1 MSHTD
6 GLGGGD
12 LCSLPW
18 WGSWLSGPRRK
29 KRGVRLVVPCAA
41 DWFSPLAVSP
51 RGVSAQ
57 RLRVEAPQLHGL
69 PWWSASADTGR
80 AMAQE
85 NVEIVRRTWEIVQ
98 RVTDIGAAFDECVR
112 EGLVAP
118 DYRWR
123 GGPRGG
129 RAIAGIE
136 DANGRDEY
144 VEMMRR
150 FAEGFE
156 DVRFEVERIID
167 AGNDRVVSVTRLFA
181 TGAQSGVPVE
191 LHSAHLHW
199 LDAGCI
205 VRTDEFLDPAEALEA
220 AGLRE

>member
-1 MSHTD
+1 MS
-6 GLGGGD
+6 
-12 LCSLPW
+12 
-18 WGSWLSGPRRK
+18 
-29 KRGVRLVVPCAA
+29 
-41 DWFSPLAVSP
+41 
-51 RGVSAQ
+51 
-57 RLRVEAPQLHGL
+57 
-69 PWWSASADTGR
+69 
-80 AMAQE
+80 QE

-98 RVTDIGAAFDECVR
+98 RVTDVGAAFDECVR

-118 DYRWR
+118 DFRWR

-191 LHSAHLHW
+191 LHSAHVHW